1 MSHPTE
7 LSDAKLAA
15 NRSNAW
21 RSTGPAT
28 PEGKARASRNSL
40 KHGYYAEAS
49 RETMLALGEDPETFA
64 QLHEELV
71 EAYQPSDAIARALV
85 EDLAKLYWR
94 QRRWERAADGL
105 LRAERQQWELEQQA
119 EAEGQAYDA
128 ATIPHETFKQYGLR
142 YRPHLPEKYAKLIE
156 LLEMLRERVERGDFA
171 EDLSSLF
178 ELIYGDR
185 PLWRAEMIWFL
196 WRALRGA
203 QYTGKELPD
212 TVRQLLVKELDEEIA
227 SIRRWAE
234 DAKPAQ
240 AELASAERDARLM
253 PRDRHWEWMMQQG
266 SALDRAIDRKIR
278 LLLDYE
284 KRKSRKPEDRSQ
296 NPEARIQKTVLG
308 TGNWQLGPDD
318 REGRKPEARNQ
329 KTGLATGNREL
340 GTRNREQGTGKA
352 EAKNIRFEETNPT
365 SALESVE
372 AEARRVGSLDEV
384 GGRMSGDE

>member
-1 MSHPTE
+1 MSTE
-7 LSDAKLAA
+7 TTLSDAKLAA
-15 NRSNAW
+15 NRSNAQ

-40 KHGYYAEAS
+40 QHGYYAAAS
-49 RETMLALGEDPETFA
+49 RETMLALGEDPEAFA
-64 QLHEELV
+64 QLHEELA
-71 EAYQPSDAIARALV
+71 EAYAPSDAIARALV

-94 QRRWERAADGL
+94 QRRWECAADGL
-105 LRAERQQWELEQQA
+105 LRAERRQWELEQQA
-119 EAEGQAYDA
+119 EAEGRAYDA

-142 YRPHLPEKYAKLIE
+142 YRPHLPAKYAKLIE
-156 LLEMLRERVERGDFA
+156 ILEMLRERAERGDFS

-196 WRALRGA
+196 WRGLHGA

-253 PRDRHWEWMMQQG
+253 PHNRHWEWMMQQG
-266 SALDRAIDRKIR
+266 NALDRAIDRKIR

-284 KRKSRKPEDRSQ
+284 KRRS
-296 NPEARIQKTVLG
+296 
-308 TGNWQLGPDD
+308 
-318 REGRKPEARNQ
+318 RKPEARSQ
-329 KTGLATGNREL
+329 KPEEGTGDRL
-340 GTRNREQGTGKA
+340 QGTGKS
-352 EAKNIRFEETNPT
+352 EAPNIRFEETNPT
-365 SALESVE
+365 SALESSPVE
-372 AEARRVGSLDEV
+372 DASSRPQEGGALPSSPNRRSTGVSQG
-384 GGRMSGDE
+384 